1 MSDAY
6 DLFVINLVK
15 NVLFKVYPLAADSA
29 QNKALD
35 TSLAAAITTAAL
47 VGAIF
52 GQLTFG
58 IFADYLGRRVIF
70 ITTIS
75 LVILGSLGSATSSAP
90 HGAYS
95 NPTDYSGNASVF
107 YQLVFWRL
115 LLGFGVGGEYPLS
128 ATISA
133 ESNNTKQRGTAV
145 ASVFSMQGVGNLLAS
160 VVMIC
165 LLRSSL
171 DLDIVWRISLGI
183 GALPGLCTVYWRY
196 RMEESHHFTSITTGT
211 DLSNDSSID
220 EESLLKSVETLSP
233 QTTQSPAKGSLK
245 RTLQTIWEFRWT
257 LLGTAGNWLI
267 FDIVFYGNG
276 LFSSTVLSAIG
287 YGSGSLEDLAIGN
300 AYIGL
305 IGLPGYFV
313 ALATIDKLGRKN
325 IQVMG
330 FIATAIVFLFMAIFL
345 DPLEKKF
352 SGLFIFLYGLTF
364 FFANFGPNMSTFVIP
379 SEAFPT
385 RAKATC
391 HGISAASGKVGAAIG
406 SSVFPILLAAYSSA
420 TQGVSVVLYVCAALS
435 IAGLGWTLL
444 FTKETGEIDIEAMD
458 KENEVFLARLAYE
471 AGEDDGR
478 GSK

>member
-15 NVLFKVYPLAADSA
+15 NVLFQVYPLAKDAA

-75 LVILGSLGSATSSAP
+75 LVILGSLGSATCSAP
-90 HGAYS
+90 S
-95 NPTDYSGNASVF
+95 SPPSTDYSGNVSVY

-165 LLRSSL
+165 CLRSSL
-171 DLDIVWRISLGI
+171 PLDVVWRIALGI

-196 RMEESHHFTSITTGT
+196 RMEESHHFTAITSGDVLSI
-211 DLSNDSSID
+211 DSSD
-220 EESLLKSVETLSP
+220 EESLLKTDTPSSAVAA
-233 QTTQSPAKGSLK
+233 PAKGSLK

-276 LFSSTVLSAIG
+276 LFSSTVLSGIG

-300 AYIGL
+300 AFIGL

-313 ALATIDKLGRKN
+313 ALATIDRLGRKN
-325 IQVMG
+325 IQIMG
-330 FIATAIVFLFMAIFL
+330 FVCTAIVFLFMAIFL
-345 DPLEKKF
+345 DPLEKKY

-435 IAGLGWTLL
+435 VAGLAWTLI
-444 FTKETGEIDIEAMD
+444 FTKETGELDIEAMD
-458 KENEVFLARLAYE
+458 RDNEVLLARLASE
-471 AGEDDGR
+471 DGEGK
-478 GSK
+478 GGGGGKY

>member
-15 NVLFKVYPLAADSA
+15 NVLFQVYPLAKDAA

-75 LVILGSLGSATSSAP
+75 LVILGSLGSATCSAP
-90 HGAYS
+90 S
-95 NPTDYSGNASVF
+95 SPPSTDYSGNVSVY

-165 LLRSSL
+165 CLRSSL
-171 DLDIVWRISLGI
+171 PLDVVWRIALGI

-196 RMEESHHFTSITTGT
+196 RMEESHHFTAITSGDVLSI
-211 DLSNDSSID
+211 DSSD
-220 EESLLKSVETLSP
+220 EESLLKTDMPSSAVAT
-233 QTTQSPAKGSLK
+233 PAKGSLK

-276 LFSSTVLSAIG
+276 LFSSTVLSGIG

-300 AYIGL
+300 AFIGL

-313 ALATIDKLGRKN
+313 ALATIDRLGRKN
-325 IQVMG
+325 IQIMG
-330 FIATAIVFLFMAIFL
+330 FVCTAIVFLFMAIFL
-345 DPLEKKF
+345 DPLEKKY

-435 IAGLGWTLL
+435 VAGLAWTLI
-444 FTKETGEIDIEAMD
+444 FSKETGELDIEAMD
-458 KENEVFLARLAYE
+458 RDNEVLLARLASE
-471 AGEDDGR
+471 DGEGK
-478 GSK
+478 GGGGGKY

>member
-15 NVLFKVYPLAADSA
+15 NVLFQVYPLAADSG

-75 LVILGSLGSATSSAP
+75 LVILGSLGSATCSSP
-90 HGAYS
+90 SGPLS
-95 NPTDYSGNASVF
+95 KDYAGNLSVF

-165 LLRSSL
+165 CLRSSL
-171 DLDIVWRISLGI
+171 PLDVVWRIALGI

-196 RMEESHHFTSITTGT
+196 RMEESHHFTAITSG
-211 DLSNDSSID
+211 DILSNDSTD
-220 EESLLKSVETLSP
+220 EESLLKSEMTETTP
-233 QTTQSPAKGSLK
+233 TPAKGSIK
-245 RTLQTIWEFRWT
+245 RTLQTIWEFRWA

-276 LFSSTVLSAIG
+276 LFSSTILSSIG

-300 AYIGL
+300 AFIGL

-313 ALATIDKLGRKN
+313 ALATIDRIGRKN
-325 IQVMG
+325 IQIMG
-330 FIATAIVFLFMAIFL
+330 FICTAIVFLFMAIFL
-345 DPLEKKF
+345 EPLEKQY

-406 SSVFPILLAAYSSA
+406 SSVFPILLAAYSTA

-435 IAGLGWTLL
+435 VAGLAWTLI
-444 FTKETGEIDIEAMD
+444 FTKETGELDIDVMD
-458 KENEVFLARLAYE
+458 RENEELLARLASE
-471 AGEDDGR
+471 EGGDEVKK
-478 GSK
+478 SKSAFFA

>member
-15 NVLFKVYPLAADSA
+15 NVLFQVYPLAKDAA

-58 IFADYLGRRVIF
+58 FFADYLGRRVIF

-75 LVILGSLGSATSSAP
+75 LVILGSLGSATCSAP
-90 HGAYS
+90 S
-95 NPTDYSGNASVF
+95 SPPSTDYSGNVSVY

-165 LLRSSL
+165 CLRSSL
-171 DLDIVWRISLGI
+171 PLDVVWRIALGI
-183 GALPGLCTVYWRY
+183 GALPGICTVYWRY
-196 RMEESHHFTSITTGT
+196 RMEESHHFTAITSGDVMSIG
-211 DLSNDSSID
+211 DSSD
-220 EESLLKSVETLSP
+220 EESLLKTDTSSSAVAA
-233 QTTQSPAKGSLK
+233 PAKGSFK

-276 LFSSTVLSAIG
+276 LFSSTVLTGIG

-300 AYIGL
+300 AFIGL

-313 ALATIDKLGRKN
+313 ALATIDRLGRKN
-325 IQVMG
+325 IQIMG
-330 FIATAIVFLFMAIFL
+330 FVCTAIVFLFMAIFL
-345 DPLEKKF
+345 DPLEKKY

-420 TQGVSVVLYVCAALS
+420 TEGVSVVLYVCAALS
-435 IAGLGWTLL
+435 VAGLAWTLI
-444 FTKETGEIDIEAMD
+444 FTKETGELDIEAMD
-458 KENEVFLARLAYE
+458 RDNEVLLARLAS
-471 AGEDDGR
+471 EDKEGK
-478 GSK
+478 GGGGGKY

>member
-15 NVLFKVYPLAADSA
+15 NVLFQVYPLAKDAA

-58 IFADYLGRRVIF
+58 FFADYLGRRVIF

-75 LVILGSLGSATSSAP
+75 LVILGSLGSATCSAP
-90 HGAYS
+90 S
-95 NPTDYSGNASVF
+95 SPPSTDYSGNVSVY

-165 LLRSSL
+165 CLRSSL
-171 DLDIVWRISLGI
+171 PLDVVWRIALGI
-183 GALPGLCTVYWRY
+183 GALPGICTVYWRY
-196 RMEESHHFTSITTGT
+196 RMEESHHFTAITSGDVMSIG
-211 DLSNDSSID
+211 DSSD
-220 EESLLKSVETLSP
+220 EESLLKTDTSSSAVAA
-233 QTTQSPAKGSLK
+233 PAKGSFK

-276 LFSSTVLSAIG
+276 LFSSTVLTGIG

-300 AYIGL
+300 AFIGL

-313 ALATIDKLGRKN
+313 ALATIDRLGRKN
-325 IQVMG
+325 IQIMG
-330 FIATAIVFLFMAIFL
+330 FVCTAIVFLFMAIFL
-345 DPLEKKF
+345 DPLEKKY

-435 IAGLGWTLL
+435 VAGLAWTLI
-444 FTKETGEIDIEAMD
+444 FTKETGELDIEAMD
-458 KENEVFLARLAYE
+458 RDNEVLLARLAS
-471 AGEDDGR
+471 EDEEGK
-478 GSK
+478 GGGGGKY

>member
-15 NVLFKVYPLAADSA
+15 NVLFQVYPLAKDAA

-75 LVILGSLGSATSSAP
+75 LVILGSLGSATCSAP
-90 HGAYS
+90 S
-95 NPTDYSGNASVF
+95 SPPSTDYSGNVSVY

-165 LLRSSL
+165 CLRSSL
-171 DLDIVWRISLGI
+171 PLDVVWRIALGI

-196 RMEESHHFTSITTGT
+196 RMEESHHFTAITSGDVLSI
-211 DLSNDSSID
+211 DSSD
-220 EESLLKSVETLSP
+220 EESLLKTDTPSSAVAA
-233 QTTQSPAKGSLK
+233 PAKGSLK

-276 LFSSTVLSAIG
+276 LFSSTVLSGIG

-300 AYIGL
+300 AFIGL

-313 ALATIDKLGRKN
+313 ALATIDRLGRKN
-325 IQVMG
+325 IQIMG
-330 FIATAIVFLFMAIFL
+330 FVCTAIVFLFMAIFL
-345 DPLEKKF
+345 DPLEKKY

-435 IAGLGWTLL
+435 VAGLAWTLI
-444 FTKETGEIDIEAMD
+444 FTKETGELDIEAMD
-458 KENEVFLARLAYE
+458 RDNEVLLARLAS
-471 AGEDDGR
+471 EDEEGK
-478 GSK
+478 GGGGGKY

>member
-15 NVLFKVYPLAADSA
+15 NVLFQVYPLAKDAA

-75 LVILGSLGSATSSAP
+75 LVILGSLGSATCSAP
-90 HGAYS
+90 S
-95 NPTDYSGNASVF
+95 SPPSTDYSGNVSVY

-165 LLRSSL
+165 CLRSSL
-171 DLDIVWRISLGI
+171 PLDVVWRIALGI

-196 RMEESHHFTSITTGT
+196 RMEESHHFTAITSGDVLSI
-211 DLSNDSSID
+211 DSSD
-220 EESLLKSVETLSP
+220 EENLLKTDTPSSAVAA
-233 QTTQSPAKGSLK
+233 PAKGSLK

-276 LFSSTVLSAIG
+276 LFSSTVLSGIG

-300 AYIGL
+300 AFIGL

-313 ALATIDKLGRKN
+313 ALATIDRLGRKN
-325 IQVMG
+325 IQIMG
-330 FIATAIVFLFMAIFL
+330 FVCTAIVFLFMAIFL

-435 IAGLGWTLL
+435 VAGLAWTLI
-444 FTKETGEIDIEAMD
+444 FTKETGELDIEAMD
-458 KENEVFLARLAYE
+458 RDNEVLLARLAS
-471 AGEDDGR
+471 EDEEGK
-478 GSK
+478 GGGKY